1 MLSMNMRYPSRT
13 NLCWEEV
20 LEAPWLSEVAGAS
33 TRMTQEA
40 EMRTPS
46 QIMVS
51 EEEWSIAL
59 EVVAVILT
67 TVARVAQ

>member
-1 MLSMNMRYPSRT
+1 MLSTSMRYLSKT
-13 NLCWEEV
+13 SSCWEEV

-40 EMRTPS
+40 EMRTLS

-67 TVARVAQ
+67 TVGRVAQ